1 MPATRT
7 SIKLPRLPASARN
20 AGATTITRCS
30 ARSFAVGFKL
40 REHDFD
46 APGHGTAVVN
56 ALRAWAPEGC
66 TVTWGGRQ
74 ADAIVLSFA

>member
-1 MPATRT
+1 MQTATKT
-7 SIKLPRLPASARN
+7 IKLPRLPAAARN
-20 AGATTITRCS
+20 AGATTIIRCS

-40 REHDFD
+40 REHDYD
-46 APGHGTAVVN
+46 APGHGAAVVN